1 MRHTKCFGFKSVETY
16 TPETTQASC
25 GALIVS
31 AWGPYM
37 ADEELVGITG
47 L

>member
-1 MRHTKCFGFKSVETY
+1 MLVVVT
-16 TPETTQASC
+16 
-25 GALIVS
+25 LIVS

-47 L
+47 LQSAILYV